1 MRDLNKVELLG
12 SVSREVK
19 LNQSAKGLSIANIP
33 MATTQKR
40 ANGMEITTYHTVV
53 CFGELADMA
62 STFNVGDR
70 VFASGNIQNES
81 YEKDGQKV
89 YVTKVKASHLARL
102 AAEALDTPPAAQ
114 TAPQGG
120 QAPAN
125 FPHGET
131 NKRVGFPFY
140 DNQRNISWE
149 KPAKDGSQ
157 CSPTVEKNGLIL
169 TVRWENDEDP
179 SKGGTVFGMK
189 QDETEWKVVG
199 QIPDPGINDDLPF

>member
-33 MATTQKR
+33 MATVQKR

-70 VFASGNIQNES
+70 VFVSGNIQNES

-102 AAEALDTPPAAQ
+102 AAEALDTPAQ
-114 TAPQGG
+114 GNTSNKGG
-120 QAPAN
+120 QPPAN
-125 FPHGET
+125 FLHGEA
-131 NKRVGFPFY
+131 NKSVGFPFY
-140 DNQRNISWE
+140 DEQRNIKWI
-149 KPAKDGSQ
+149 KPAKDGTF
-157 CSPTVEKNGLIL
+157 CSPAVEKNGVTL
-169 TVRWENDEDP
+169 TVRWEDENDS
-179 SKGGTVFGMK
+179 SKGGTVLGIK
-189 QDETEWKVVG
+189 PGEIEWSVID
-199 QIPDPGINDDLPF
+199 QIAALDDLPF